1 MFSIQR
7 ICRFP
12 AATPWSIR
20 PSWTLSGAR
29 RLCLRPA
36 TPFEE
41 WRTRGNIIIAYD
53 YPWTAGL
60 RKPLT
65 IAAAMFGVYFTTWIV
80 GNLDVRI
87 GKK

>member
-1 MFSIQR
+1 MPIFSSHTEVHKTFMDTIG
-7 ICRFP
+7 
-12 AATPWSIR
+12 R
-20 PSWTLSGAR
+20 PMIVLKAKN
-29 RLCLRPA
+29 A
-36 TPFEE
+36 IEE
-41 WRTRGNIIIAYD
+41 WRSRGDIIVTYE

-65 IAAAMFGVYFTTWIV
+65 IAAAMFGVYFTVWVV

>member
-1 MFSIQR
+1 MDTIG
-7 ICRFP
+7 
-12 AATPWSIR
+12 R
-20 PSWTLSGAR
+20 PTVVLEANN
-29 RLCLRPA
+29 A
-36 TPFEE
+36 IEE
-41 WRTRGNIIIAYD
+41 WRGRGDIIVSYE

-65 IAAAMFGVYFTTWIV
+65 IAAAMFGVYFAVWVV